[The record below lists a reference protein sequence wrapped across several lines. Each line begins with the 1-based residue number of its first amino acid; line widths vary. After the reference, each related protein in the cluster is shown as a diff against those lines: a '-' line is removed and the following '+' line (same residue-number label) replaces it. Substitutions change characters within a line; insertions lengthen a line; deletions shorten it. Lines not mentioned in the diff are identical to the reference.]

1 MTLDQD
7 LEVIRSYIHLEV
19 AVRNPPRLISD
30 SSLVSELYLELSQ
43 TKVVSCLSERVYPRP
58 VHLWSG
64 REGVTL
70 LNTSLSLTVWP
81 ASHLVT
87 ASSAV
92 NITGTASNN
101 NSRVSCTVVQYGREG
116 SVLGSN
122 TVELYINVVRRDQ
135 EEQSNTVILAFIL
148 GPALAVVLLIV
159 LFIFLSIIKSVSGES
174 AHSEPDLAV
183 KEKVIVTTIRRVYSL
198 FSF

>member
-19 AVRNPPRLISD
+19 AVNNPPRLMSD
-30 SSLVSELYLELSQ
+30 SVLVSELYLELSQ

-70 LNTSLSLTVWP
+70 LNTSLDLTVWP

-87 ASSAV
+87 ATSAV
-92 NITGTASNN
+92 KITGTVSNN

-135 EEQSNTVILAFIL
+135 LEQSNTVILAFIL
-148 GPALAVVLLIV
+148 GPALALVLLIV